1 MAPRPQCHPPPP
13 MKTFDSVSTDY
24 ERAALQAQA
33 GLDGRIEVVFHRL
46 YLLAHK
52 PSLPRTRWIPHRP
65 CIQPYLFNEP
75 TPAREQE
82 RRPVIGVGACLPVR
96 QAHPFDGFD
105 RLPFDK
111 LRVCDTAGRLR
122 MTLSGS
128 RTGQGP
134 ERSRGTGDSPPRYPP
149 SPGLPPS
156 PRLRRAGRRTGRE
169 QARSY
174 SLHVTVQRH

>member
-105 RLPFDK
+105 KLPFDK

-122 MTLSGS
+122 VTLSGS

-134 ERSRGTGDSPPRYPP
+134 ERSRGTGDSPPPASSFAGP
-149 SPGLPPS
+149 SAFAKAT
-156 PRLRRAGRRTGRE
+156 AGRTE
-169 QARSY
+169 DRSRA
-174 SLHVTVQRH
+174 SSLLQLHVTVQRH